1 MRTAVCLFGTIG
13 GTKGKSG
20 DKIGSKAD
28 VLNKAYPYY
37 KDNLIE
43 PNSADVFIHS
53 WDVEIKNE
61 VIETYSPI
69 LSKFEPQKSFDI
81 PDFMEKTQRVQNHF
95 SRWYSCKQVID
106 LLTTFQNENN
116 FKYDMVVLCRQ
127 DIAWMKEVK
136 LEDYDNKFFYVAEW
150 FQHHTSEPMGFPHG
164 NYNKSLQDSWCFSN
178 SDNIVKLC
186 DIYENISDY
195 CRENRE
201 LTAHGGISNHRLF
214 YHQLKLMDIIPNKIK
229 FPLRF
234 DRPEKSDTPLIR
246 WIHFDA
252 PTDYGMLVREEKG
265 SILEKNLSVIQCHIL
280 FDDERGRDRL
290 EHQKSFKGIP
300 SFGSVFNDCHFYV
313 NYKTLTFLDDIKE
326 TYEKYIKNINLYNN
340 LDGKDFNWVA
350 VILSL
355 VNESNTPYLMLST
368 EDRMFHKTNKEEFGR
383 VMQDIIDND
392 VQYMPIGKLDHLTIG
407 SRYKTFDELMSPVP
421 VHGKICRKKYRD
433 SGKELFI
440 FNAKDA
446 PVKITSFS
454 ADAVYKREFLISLL
468 EDMIFNYG
476 LKEYS
481 PNAHFEQNTSKY
493 FEDYFSDN
501 GSNGVRAYGELI
513 CAVPKKE
520 IVVSDE
526 TPGES
531 LGKISDTSTEILE
544 LDVRI

>member
-1 MRTAVCLFGTIG
+1 
-13 GTKGKSG
+13 
-20 DKIGSKAD
+20 
-28 VLNKAYPYY
+28 
-37 KDNLIE
+37 
-43 PNSADVFIHS
+43 
-53 WDVEIKNE
+53 
-61 VIETYSPI
+61 
-69 LSKFEPQKSFDI
+69 
-81 PDFMEKTQRVQNHF
+81 
-95 SRWYSCKQVID
+95 
-106 LLTTFQNENN
+106 
-116 FKYDMVVLCRQ
+116 
-127 DIAWMKEVK
+127 
-136 LEDYDNKFFYVAEW
+136 
-150 FQHHTSEPMGFPHG
+150 
-164 NYNKSLQDSWCFSN
+164 
-178 SDNIVKLC
+178 
-186 DIYENISDY
+186 
-195 CRENRE
+195 
-201 LTAHGGISNHRLF
+201 
-214 YHQLKLMDIIPNKIK
+214 
-229 FPLRF
+229 
-234 DRPEKSDTPLIR
+234 
-246 WIHFDA
+246 
-252 PTDYGMLVREEKG
+252 MLVREEKG
-265 SILEKNLSVIQCHIL
+265 SILERNLSVIQCHIL

-407 SRYKTFDELMSPVP
+407 SRYETFDKLMSPVP
-421 VHGKICRKKYRD
+421 VHGKICKKKYRD

-481 PNAHFEQNTSKY
+481 PNARFEQNTSKY